1 MQIHKKHDSS
11 LTVPHSFGRS
21 RPTVTRV
28 DPLPCIYT
36 AIHTHVCLIQEQTL
50 GISANRKSDSES
62 LPGYFSPRTH
72 THPLILQPF
81 TEPKQEPFP
90 SLLQPQISTKR
101 SPASSSPSH
110 GAHEPGHLEQHHPA
124 PNHVPARPPTHP
136 PKDGH
141 GPLCV
146 HNAS

>member
-28 DPLPCIYT
+28 DPLACIYT

-110 GAHEPGHLEQHHPA
+110 GAHEPGYRARLHSVNQPCPSTPA
-124 PNHVPARPPTHP
+124 NPP
-136 PKDGH
+136 
-141 GPLCV
+141 
-146 HNAS
+146 S